1 MILPNTTHNFAKVSL
16 IQCLDLV
23 ANFQEIQR
31 PGEHAV
37 LHQET
42 TISTIQIRGNA
53 KGPVAWTPLY
63 RS

>member
-1 MILPNTTHNFAKVSL
+1 MILPNTTYNFAKVSL

-23 ANFQEIQR
+23 ANFQEMQR

-42 TISTIQIRGNA
+42 AISTIQIRGNA
-53 KGPVAWTPLY
+53 TETI
-63 RS
+63 RTT